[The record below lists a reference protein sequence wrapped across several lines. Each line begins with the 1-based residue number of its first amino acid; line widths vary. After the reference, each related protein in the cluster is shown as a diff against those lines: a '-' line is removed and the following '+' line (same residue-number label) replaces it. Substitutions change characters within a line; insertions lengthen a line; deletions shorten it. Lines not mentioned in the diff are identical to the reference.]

1 VRHAGEPSVEEI
13 LESIKKVIARDNR
26 AEAEH
31 IRRRREEDGMVTT
44 RTLRTEDLPDDP
56 QPVFQVPVDQ
66 ARTILALQPQSLAE
80 DEPAPVLDLTDAEMA
95 DAEMADAKIAGDPSG
110 GAEADFG
117 ADDDYELADEASAEE
132 LMTEHETA
140 AETPLLAESARA
152 SMRESLTALAML
164 AEPGARPQIVRSG
177 ETSLEGL
184 TRDLLRPMLGEW
196 LEKNLPP
203 LVDKMVAAEIARIVG
218 KRA

>member
-1 VRHAGEPSVEEI
+1 MGHDVRQAGEPSVEEI

-31 IRRRREEDGMVTT
+31 VRRRREEDGMVTT
-44 RTLRTEDLPDDP
+44 RTLRAEDLPDDP
-56 QPVFQVPVDQ
+56 QPVFQVPVDR
-66 ARTILALQPQSLAE
+66 AKAILALQPQSFVE
-80 DEPAPVLDLTDAEMA
+80 GEPAPVLDLTDAEMA
-95 DAEMADAKIAGDPSG
+95 DAELAGEISG
-110 GAEADFG
+110 GAEAVPG
-117 ADDDYELADEASAEE
+117 ADEYDLAEEASAEE

-152 SMRESLTALAML
+152 SMRQSLTALAML

-177 ETSLEGL
+177 ETSLESL